1 MSNKICKGCGVVL
14 QSSDAAAIGY
24 TPKMEADYCQRCFRI
39 RHYDDVVISIFVNG
53 PRLNTLPVKVYTQLK
68 TGVTPEIN
76 ALCTIILAAI
86 VLVLG
91 ISSLVQKRQERRRG
105 ELSER

>member
-53 PRLNTLPVKVYTQLK
+53 PRLNTLPVKVYAQLK

-76 ALCTIILAAI
+76 ALCTIILVVITA
-86 VLVLG
+86 VLLL
-91 ISSLVQKRQERRRG
+91 SSFLSKRAEKKY
-105 ELSER
+105 